1 MLYRQQIM
9 TQFFWN
15 SYKRLE
21 REVLSLS
28 EVIHVSDDQLGVYS
42 SKIGDLL
49 VRTAIECE
57 ALSKELYHANGGTKP
72 NGKDLYFDTDCF
84 GLLEKKWKICKKK
97 ILVTSP
103 YLYFQNEGNRVLTP
117 LYKANKR
124 GSSSSNWQKAY
135 QAVKHDRVKS
145 LKSGNIGNLLLAM
158 GALYVLNIYYRDY
171 NFPLVADKDASDVD
185 WGLGSELFAVKVSSE
200 SDGASCRAIYEK
212 KRDYDECIYFVKHT
226 DQTGQAFIDLFS
238 KIQEK
243 VNADAAKNA
252 TQIIQEA
259 FRSGRMV
266 GSLSLNDDKIQTIL
280 DEQLKK
286 SFQLI
291 GKQYGRGLANALQA
305 FKFEAVLNKQQY

>member
-1 MLYRQQIM
+1 M

-21 REVLSLS
+21 KEVLSLA
-28 EVIHVSDDQLGVYS
+28 EVIHISDDQLGVYS
-42 SKIGDLL
+42 PKIGDLL

-84 GLLEKKWKICKKK
+84 GLLEEKWRISKKK

-103 YLYFQNEGNRVLTP
+103 YVYFLNEENRVLNP
-117 LYKANKR
+117 LHKANKR

-158 GALYVLNIYYRDY
+158 GALYILNIYYRND
-171 NFPLVADKDASDVD
+171 NFPVVADRKASDID

-200 SDGASCRAIYEK
+200 SNGASCRAIYEK
-212 KRDYDECIYFVKHT
+212 KKDYDECIYFVKHT
-226 DQTGQAFIDLFS
+226 DQTGQAFIDLFA
-238 KIQEK
+238 KIEK
-243 VNADAAKNA
+243 QVTEETIKN
-252 TQIIQEA
+252 TIQIINEKIK
-259 FRSGRMV
+259 SEDN
-266 GSLSLNDDKIQTIL
+266 LSSFEEQIHTIA
-280 DEQLKK
+280 DEQNKK
-286 SFQLI
+286 VYNRILQRQ
-291 GKQYGRGLANALQA
+291 GKSLANALQA